1 MTRSRI
7 CPDTE
12 STGLSPAS
20 DALPVRETTEQFA
33 QVFFGKSVSLL
44 TPEERFTTVYAG
56 SRDIPADLHP
66 ASWFPADTW
75 FCHELHACG
84 GLCWTSSGLATVSR
98 FRSGMA
104 ARTLSATARHARDR
118 SGKTIADPYGA
129 AESGL
134 LTCHDCGHDTGGRT
148 AEPSQRRLVSF
159 IQGSD

>member
-56 SRDIPADLHP
+56 SRIYLRICIRRAGFRPTPGFVTNFAPARPMSDVVRAGH
-66 ASWFPADTW
+66 
-75 FCHELHACG
+75 CI
-84 GLCWTSSGLATVSR
+84 
-98 FRSGMA
+98 
-104 ARTLSATARHARDR
+104 TLQKRNGCAHSIR
-118 SGKTIADPYGA
+118 YGSPRPRPIR
-129 AESGL
+129 ENN
-134 LTCHDCGHDTGGRT
+134 C
-148 AEPSQRRLVSF
+148 
-159 IQGSD
+159 